1 MNKEYTKS
9 PIRLKPECIS
19 CLVDKQLSA
28 YPKDI
33 ALTEKIDYMQ
43 GVLKIISEATYDM
56 SAPVIVRQI
65 YDLQK
70 EMFGMETDYTEIKK
84 YFNAQML
91 NRYNDF
97 YTKIKNSDDRL
108 KLAIQYAMIGNYID
122 FGAMKEVEEEK
133 LNELLEQ
140 AKEINLDNQE
150 FENLRSEIMTKK
162 KMVYL
167 TDNCGEIVFDKLL
180 ISLIREMNPEL
191 EITVLVRGGN
201 VLNDATMDDAIQ
213 VGLDQITT
221 VIGNG
226 SNIAG
231 TCLEKISEEA
241 FEYIK
246 NADFVISKG
255 QGNFETLQ
263 ECGLNIY
270 YLFLCKCIMF
280 ANKFQVPRFTGMLL
294 NDINM

>member
-1 MNKEYTKS
+1 MNRKT

-19 CLVDKQLSA
+19 CIVDKQLENH
-28 YPKDI
+28 PKNI
-33 ALTEKIDYMQ
+33 SLTDKTDYMQ
-43 GVLKIISEATYDM
+43 SVLRIVSEATKDM

-70 EMFGMETDYTEIKK
+70 EMFGMEMDYTEIKK

-91 NRYNDF
+91 DRYETFQSAIQNA
-97 YTKIKNSDDRL
+97 DDQFR
-108 KLAIQYAMIGNYID
+108 LAIQYAMIGNYID

-133 LNELLEQ
+133 LNELLED
-140 AKEINLDNQE
+140 AKEIFLDEVQYQNLKK
-150 FENLRSEIMTKK
+150 EILTKK
-162 KMVYL
+162 SMVYL

-180 ISLIREMNPEL
+180 VQTIQKMNPDL
-191 EITVLVRGGN
+191 KITVIVRGMP

-213 VGLDQITT
+213 VGLNEIVD

-241 FEYIK
+241 HELI
-246 NADFVISKG
+246 NQADFILSKG

-270 YLFLCKCIMF
+270 YLFLCKCKMF
-280 ANKFQVPRFTGMLL
+280 ANRFQVPRFTGMLL
-294 NDINM
+294 NDQYI

>member
-1 MNKEYTKS
+1 MKLNT
-9 PIRLKPECIS
+9 PVRLKPECIS
-19 CLVDKQLSA
+19 CIVDKQLSLH
-28 YPKDI
+28 PEDI
-33 ALTEKIDYMQ
+33 SIKEKIDYMQ
-43 GVLKIISEATYDM
+43 RVLKIVSEATYDM
-56 SAPVIVRQI
+56 SAPIIVRQI

-70 EMFGMETDYTEIKK
+70 EMFGMEYDYTEIKK

-91 NRYNDF
+91 ERYDLF
-97 YTKIKNSDDRL
+97 HQAVEKTDDKL

-122 FGAMKEVEEEK
+122 FGAMKEVDEEK

-140 AKEINLDNQE
+140 ARTINLNNQE
-150 FENLRSEIMTKK
+150 FESLKREILTKK

-180 ISLIREMNPEL
+180 ISYIQEMNPEL
-191 EITVLVRGGN
+191 DITVLVRGGN
-201 VLNDATMDDAIQ
+201 VLNDATMDDAMQ
-213 VGLDQITT
+213 VGLDRIVKVT
-221 VIGNG
+221 GNG

-231 TCLEKISEEA
+231 TCLDFISKEA
-241 FEYIK
+241 KELIES
-246 NADFVISKG
+246 ADFIISKG

-294 NDINM
+294 NDRNM

>member
-1 MNKEYTKS
+1 MSMKNTTF
-9 PIRLKPECIS
+9 RLKPECIT
-19 CLVDKQLSA
+19 CIVDKQLSA
-28 YPKDI
+28 HPENI
-33 ALTEKIDYMQ
+33 TLTEKIDYMQ
-43 GVLKIISEATYDM
+43 RVLKIVSEATYDM

-91 NRYNDF
+91 DRYHSF
-97 YTKIKNSDDRL
+97 AQKIEDSQNPL

-140 AKEINLDNQE
+140 AKEINLDYQE
-150 FENLRSEIMTKK
+150 YDNLKKEILTKN

-180 ISLIREMNPEL
+180 INTIQEMNPAL
-191 EITVLVRGGN
+191 DITVLVRGGK
-201 VLNDATMDDAIQ
+201 VLNDATMDDAVQ
-213 VGLDQITT
+213 VGLDKVVK

-241 FEYIK
+241 RDLIES
-246 NADFVISKG
+246 ADFVISKG

-280 ANKFQVPRFTGMLL
+280 ANKFQVPGFTGMLL
-294 NDINM
+294 NDRNM

>member
-1 MNKEYTKS
+1 MNTRK
-9 PIRLKPECIS
+9 PVRLKPECIS
-19 CLVDKQLSA
+19 CIVDKQLFVH
-28 YPKDI
+28 PKDI
-33 ALTEKIDYMQ
+33 SVTEKTDYMQ
-43 GVLKIISEATYDM
+43 RVLRIVSEAKKDM

-70 EMFGMETDYTEIKK
+70 EMFGMEADYTEIKK
-84 YFNAQML
+84 YFNSQML
-91 NRYNDF
+91 KRYDDF
-97 YTKIKNSDDRL
+97 CEIINEAEDPF

-133 LNELLEQ
+133 LNELLKQ
-140 AKEINLDNQE
+140 AREINLNNHE
-150 FENLRSEIMTKK
+150 YENLKEEVLTKK
-162 KMVYL
+162 SMVYL

-180 ISLIREMNPEL
+180 ISTIQKMNPNL
-191 EITVLVRGGN
+191 NITVIVRGLP
-201 VLNDATMDDAIQ
+201 VLNDATMDDAVQ
-213 VGLDQITT
+213 VGLDEITN

-231 TCLEKISEEA
+231 TCMEKISDETRTLIEDT
-241 FEYIK
+241 
-246 NADFVISKG
+246 DFIISKG

-280 ANKFQVPRFTGMLL
+280 ANKFNVPRFTGMLL
-294 NDINM
+294 NDRHM

>member
-280 ANKFQVPRFTGMLL
+280 ANTFQVPRFTGMLL

>member
-1 MNKEYTKS
+1 MNKEYTKT
-9 PIRLKPECIS
+9 PVRLKPECIS

-33 ALTEKIDYMQ
+33 ALSEKIDYMQ
-43 GVLKIISEATYDM
+43 GVLKIVSEATKDM

-91 NRYNDF
+91 DRYPSF
-97 YTKIKNSDDRL
+97 AKKIHDEKDSL

-150 FENLRSEIMTKK
+150 FENLKREILAKK

-180 ISLIREMNPEL
+180 ISTIREMNPEL
-191 EITVLVRGGN
+191 DIIVLVRGGS
-201 VLNDATMDDAIQ
+201 VLNDATMDDAMQ

-241 FEYIK
+241 LMHIK

-263 ECGLNIY
+263 ECGFNIY

-294 NDINM
+294 NDRNM

>member
-1 MNKEYTKS
+1 MNEKT

-19 CLVDKQLSA
+19 CIVDKQLSK
-28 YPKDI
+28 YPEDI
-33 ALTEKIDYMQ
+33 TLTEKIDYMQ
-43 GVLKIISEATYDM
+43 RVLKIVSEATYDM

-70 EMFGMETDYTEIKK
+70 EMFGMEYDYTDIKK
-84 YFNAQML
+84 YFNARML
-91 NRYNDF
+91 ERYEDF
-97 YTKIKNSDDRL
+97 QKKIKEDDEEL

-133 LNELLEQ
+133 LNEFLEQ
-140 AKEINLDNQE
+140 ARTIRLDNQE
-150 FENLRSEIMTKK
+150 YNHLKHEILTKK
-162 KMVYL
+162 RMVYL

-180 ISLIREMNPEL
+180 IQIIQKLNPEL
-191 EITVLVRGGN
+191 EIIVIVRGDS
-201 VLNDATMDDAIQ
+201 VLNDATMEDAKQ
-213 VGLDQITT
+213 VGLDQITK

-231 TCLEKISEEA
+231 TCLEKLSEEA
-241 FEYIK
+241 REYIT
-246 NADFVISKG
+246 NADFIISKG
-255 QGNFETLQ
+255 QGTFETLQ

-280 ANKFQVPRFTGMLL
+280 ANKFQVPRFTGMLV
-294 NDINM
+294 NDRNM

>member
-1 MNKEYTKS
+1 MNKEFTKS
-9 PIRLKPECIS
+9 PVRLKPECIS

-28 YPKDI
+28 HPKDI
-33 ALTEKIDYMQ
+33 TLTEKIDYMQ
-43 GVLKIISEATYDM
+43 RVLKIVSEATYDM

-70 EMFGMETDYTEIKK
+70 EMFGMESDYTEIKK

-91 NRYNDF
+91 DRYNDF
-97 YTKIKNSDDRL
+97 YTKIKTADDRL

-140 AKEINLDNQE
+140 AKEININNQE
-150 FENLRSEIMTKK
+150 FENLRGDILTKN

-180 ISLIREMNPEL
+180 ISTIQEMNPEL
-191 EITVLVRGGN
+191 DIIVIVRGGN
-201 VLNDATMDDAIQ
+201 VLNDATMDDALQ

-231 TCLEKISEEA
+231 TCLEKISDEA
-241 FEYIK
+241 FSHIK

-270 YLFLCKCIMF
+270 YMFLCKCVMF

-294 NDINM
+294 NDRNI

>member
-1 MNKEYTKS
+1 MNKEYIKS

-231 TCLEKISEEA
+231 TCLEKISEES